1 MIAAVGHGIALSNS
15 VAAVSHGLA
24 LANSNGAFRFQLLR
38 FRAKTGL
45 VFVNFRF
52 KKLIKFQHV
61 FSIVFGRFWEPSW
74 SLLGG
79 QNRPKMGQVGLKT
92 ALETLF
98 FEKREFSRKALKT
111 NEISINMTPRG
122 DPKRPKIAPKRS
134 QDGFGS
140 VLFSHRF
147 LSSIL
152 VGFGFDFGSLWA
164 PFWEPKSVI
173 LGIVF

>member
-1 MIAAVGHGIALSNS
+1 MIKI
-15 VAAVSHGLA
+15 
-24 LANSNGAFRFQLLR
+24 
-38 FRAKTGL
+38 
-45 VFVNFRF
+45 
-52 KKLIKFQHV
+52 QHL
-61 FSIVFGRFWEPSW
+61 FLIVFGRSWEPSW

-98 FEKREFSRKALKT
+98 FEKREFSRKALK
-111 NEISINMTPRG
+111 INVFSTKMTPRG
-122 DPKRPKIAPKRS
+122 DPKRPKIAPKRF

-152 VGFGFDFGSLWA
+152 IGFGFDFGSLWV
-164 PFWEPKSVI
+164 PFDSLRRTFGTLSVSFGCPLPQI
-173 LGIVF
+173 CFPLAYF